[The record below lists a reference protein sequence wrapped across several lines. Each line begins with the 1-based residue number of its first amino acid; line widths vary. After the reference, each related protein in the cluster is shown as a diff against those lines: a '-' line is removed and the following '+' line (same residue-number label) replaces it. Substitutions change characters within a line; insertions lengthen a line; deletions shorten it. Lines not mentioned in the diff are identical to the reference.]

1 MSSASLTSSL
11 AWRIVVLLE
20 PDLLERRERA
30 TPVLM
35 PGKGEWWP
43 AQGECWNA
51 GLRCLATRDAPFELG
66 RFRLNGFNLERDS
79 TG

>member
-35 PGKGEWWP
+35 PGKGEWWQ
-43 AQGECWNA
+43 AQGV
-51 GLRCLATRDAPFELG
+51 
-66 RFRLNGFNLERDS
+66 LERGPALAGDARRAL
-79 TG
+79 